1 MYESSQ
7 PAATLKVLD
16 RMREL
21 LRAGK
26 SQAAFDEYRKR
37 LRIVEQWPLD
47 ADDLQALAD
56 GLFKLKLWDETI
68 PLLEEFIERFPTRA
82 DAARI
87 KLAAI
92 CCEVQNRPL
101 AALKLLDQVNFEDLP
116 ASIRGH
122 IAQIRQKAERL
133 LDDETFEPDG
143 KSW

>member
-1 MYESSQ
+1 M
-7 PAATLKVLD
+7 PATTIKVLD

-21 LRAGK
+21 IRAGK
-26 SQAAFDEYRKR
+26 PQAALGEYSKR
-37 LRIVEQWPLD
+37 LSIVDQWPLD

-56 GLFKLKLWDETI
+56 GLFKLKLWDETT
-68 PLLEEFIERFPTRA
+68 PLLAEFIQRFPARA
-82 DAARI
+82 NAARI

-101 AALKLLDQVNFEDLP
+101 AALKMLDQVDDEDLP

-133 LDDETFEPDG
+133 LDDETFESNG
-143 KSW
+143 QS